1 MRMDLDWEKLVRRYV
16 WDDARTPYLTRA
28 AKLSPVQARHELFA
42 YVVFMAVLAGVLAL
56 AALSPRGPHG
66 GAAIVPIY
74 AFSVLCAAVV
84 LGATRHVAAAL
95 WCAAAPLGA
104 LGYFA
109 LFGFHPNL
117 EPADR
122 IALVAV
128 VLAWLAYG
136 ARVIAIARA
145 VR

>member
-1 MRMDLDWEKLVRRYV
+1 MDLDWEKLVRRYV
-16 WDDARTPYLTRA
+16 WDDTRTPYFTRA

-42 YVVFMAVLAGVLAL
+42 YSVFTAVLFGVLAL

-66 GAAIVPIY
+66 GAAIVSIY

-95 WCAAAPLGA
+95 WCALSPLGA
-104 LGYFA
+104 LAYLA

-117 EPADR
+117 GPADR
-122 IALVAV
+122 IVLVAA

-136 ARVIAIARA
+136 ARVVAIARA
-145 VR
+145 GR